1 MEPLETCATAA
12 MSGAVRL
19 TFFFDHHPR
28 DNLMDDLNRDGKIDY
43 RDAAVVYD
51 IIDDLYGRPFY
62 ARFLAGLARRSPTV
76 LSCTWT

>member
-1 MEPLETCATAA
+1 
-12 MSGAVRL
+12 
-19 TFFFDHHPR
+19 
-28 DNLMDDLNRDGKIDY
+28 MDDLNRDGKIDY

-62 ARFLAGLARRSPTV
+62 ARFLAGLARRPPTV